1 VADFQFMTR
10 PVTVGTIVAQG
21 DNVGCRIA
29 MDAVVNAET
38 IAHEVTAVT
47 LGPLTAA

>member
-1 VADFQFMTR
+1 
-10 PVTVGTIVAQG
+10 VT
-21 DNVGCRIA
+21 
-29 MDAVVNAET
+29 DAVVDAET

>member
-1 VADFQFMTR
+1 
-10 PVTVGTIVAQG
+10 
-21 DNVGCRIA
+21 
-29 MDAVVNAET
+29 MDGVVNAET

>member
-1 VADFQFMTR
+1 MTQ
-10 PVTVGTIVAQG
+10 PVTVGTIVAHG
-21 DNVGCRIA
+21 DNVGRRIV
-29 MDAVVNAET
+29 MDGVVNAET

>member
-1 VADFQFMTR
+1 VADFQFMTQ

-21 DNVGCRIA
+21 DNVGCRIV

-47 LGPLTAA
+47 LCPTAA